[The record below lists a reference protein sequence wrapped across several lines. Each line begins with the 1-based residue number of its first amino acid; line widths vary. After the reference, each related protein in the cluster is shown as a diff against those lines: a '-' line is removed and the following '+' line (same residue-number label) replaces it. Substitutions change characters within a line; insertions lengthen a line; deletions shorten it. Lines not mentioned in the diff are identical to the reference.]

1 MKGGATSERSEKTAR
16 IRREVDASLDRLAE
30 SLDTGT
36 SDQMKVF
43 LAAMGR
49 FHSYSFQ
56 NLMLILSQYPEATR
70 VAGFH
75 TWRKFGRTVKKGEK
89 GIAIFA
95 PMRIKKKGEDQ
106 EDRPAKMPSSAKAD
120 DSDSTLLRFR
130 VVHVFDVSQTEGEP
144 LPEPARVSGDPSGVI
159 DALKSVIAARGIE
172 LVEDADLGGADGVST
187 GGRIKIRGGL
197 APAAAFGVLAHELAH
212 ELLHQTEAKE
222 DRPPKTVRETEAEA
236 VAHVVC
242 DAVGLDVGSASSDY
256 IGLYQGD
263 RETLAAS
270 LTRIQKTACG
280 IIDGVREHLAETA
293 EPKPEVCV
301 AESVQ
306 SEAKVLSQAEPRL
319 EPPAEPQTES
329 LPDSQ
334 PEPEEFG
341 GDIGEVTASYSAD
354 RIGLAGRVRRPFR
367 WKEAE
372 WVSVGQNRDDQNRVG
387 QERLGQ
393 DRAVHEV
400 YRLVDP
406 EEFEGRLQTYE
417 EKTADAAAARKDP
430 HGFYHGMSIR
440 YGQRPWVLCGPP
452 VRLRAASQCQLS
464 LFDRGRER

>member
-30 SLDTGT
+30 SLDAGT

-56 NLMLILSQYPEATR
+56 NLMLILSQRPEATR

-106 EDRPAKMPSSAKAD
+106 DDRPAKKPSSAKADDKGRSAKAD

-144 LPEPARVSGDPSGVI
+144 LPEPARVSGDPSGAI
-159 DALKSVIAARGIE
+159 EALKTVIAGRGIE

-187 GGRIKIRGGL
+187 GGRIKICGGL

-212 ELLHQTEAKE
+212 EMLHQVDAKE

-236 VAHVVC
+236 VACVVC
-242 DAVGLDVGSASSDY
+242 ESFGLDVGSASSDY

-263 RETLAAS
+263 RETLSAS
-270 LTRIQKTACG
+270 LTRIQKTACR
-280 IIDGVREHLAETA
+280 IIDEVRERLAEQA
-293 EPKPEVCV
+293 DQESKAPVVSSSDRDPEP
-301 AESVQ
+301 
-306 SEAKVLSQAEPRL
+306 
-319 EPPAEPQTES
+319 
-329 LPDSQ
+329 Q
-334 PEPEEFG
+334 PEPEPAHETETYE

-354 RIGLAGRVRRPFR
+354 RIGLAGRVRRPFSWR
-367 WKEAE
+367 GGE
-372 WVSVGQNRDDQNRVG
+372 WVSIGQKH
-387 QERLGQ
+387 LGQ
-393 DRAVHEV
+393 VRGEHEV

-406 EEFEGRLQTYE
+406 DEFEGPVRTYA
-417 EKTADAAAARKDP
+417 EKTADAAAARADP
-430 HGFYHGMSIR
+430 NGFYHGVAVR

-452 VRLRAASQCQLS
+452 VRVRAAPQNQLT